1 VPAKTDSRL
10 RRLLRP
16 DVMVA
21 AGILASRLS
30 GLVRTIFISY
40 YFGIRAQE
48 ADAFWAAFRIPNLL
62 QNLFG
67 QGALSASFIPV
78 HTALHA
84 QGRERDASQMA
95 RTVFALLMVVVS
107 VLVLAGVLA
116 TPLLVDAVAAG
127 FHGEKRAL
135 TIRLVRILF
144 PGAGLLVAAA
154 WCLGVLNS
162 HGKFLLSYASGVA
175 WNGAMIATLLLFGG
189 SSLDRLVVY
198 LAWGSVVGNLLQFSV
213 QAPAAFALTRGGDQI
228 GLTEP
233 VRRAIRDFLPVL
245 VSRGAVQFSSYIDGL
260 IASFLPLGAVAA
272 LANAQLIYTLP
283 VNLFGGS
290 VAAAELP
297 ALSIDAAREM
307 TAVLRGRI
315 DAALARL
322 TFFVVPSAIAFAA
335 LGDMIASVLLQHG
348 RFSHADSLL
357 VWGILVGAAV
367 GLLAA
372 TQARLYSVAHYALK
386 DTRTP
391 LRCALIRLTMVSVLG
406 YYCAIVLPGRLGIAG
421 IWGAAGLTSSAGVAG
436 WLEFA
441 LLRRSMR
448 RKIGPTGVP
457 TSLVARL
464 WASGLLAAAAA
475 WTVRVLLPIHQ
486 PALRGLIT
494 LGIYGAS
501 YVALTIALHVPGV
514 RNLIASLRRKPVS

>member
-1 VPAKTDSRL
+1 
-10 RRLLRP
+10 
-16 DVMVA
+16 MVA
-21 AGILASRLS
+21 AGILASRLT
-30 GLVRTIFISY
+30 GLVRTIFVSY
-40 YFGIRAQE
+40 YFGIRAPE

-78 HTALHA
+78 HAALHA
-84 QGRERDASQMA
+84 QGHEREAAQMA
-95 RTVFALLMVVVS
+95 RTSFALLMIVVS

-116 TPLLVDAVAAG
+116 TPLLVDVVAAG
-127 FHGEKRAL
+127 FHGEKREL

-189 SSLDRLVVY
+189 SGLERLVVY
-198 LAWGSVVGNLLQFSV
+198 LAWGSVVGSLLQFAV
-213 QAPAAFALTRGGDQI
+213 QAPQAFALTTGGGSV
-228 GLTEP
+228 GLSDP
-233 VRRAIRDFLPVL
+233 VRQAIRDFLPVL

-272 LANAQLIYTLP
+272 LANVQLIYTLP

-297 ALSIDAAREM
+297 ALSIDAAREA
-307 TAVLRGRI
+307 TAVLRQRI

-322 TFFVVPSAIAFAA
+322 AFFAVPSAIAFAA

-372 TQARLYSVAHYALK
+372 TQARLYSVAHYAIK

-391 LRCALIRLTMVSVLG
+391 LRFALVRLTVVTGLG
-406 YYCAIVLPGRLGIAG
+406 YYCAIVLPRTLGVPG
-421 IWGAAGLTSSAGVAG
+421 IWGAAGLTASAGVAG
-436 WLEFA
+436 WLEFV
-441 LLRRSMR
+441 LLRRSMH
-448 RKIGPTGVP
+448 RKIGRTGVP
-457 TSLVARL
+457 ASIVARL
-464 WASGLLAAAAA
+464 WASGLIAAAAGWGA
-475 WTVRVLLPIHQ
+475 KTLMPIHQ
-486 PALRGLIT
+486 SAVRGLIA
-494 LGIYGAS
+494 LSVYGAC

-514 RNLIASLRRKPVS
+514 RSVIHSIRRRSV